1 MTTEPH
7 SVPSV
12 DQGIR
17 SVLHSGKEKAISK
30 LEQFEDCVRK
40 HPAQTVLGAIAGGY
54 LLNRLPV
61 RSILVANVKLVS
73 ALAPPA
79 LLAYGAAKLCEV
91 LQKKSRQSSQS
102 SAIITPSA
110 NPREY

>member
-1 MTTEPH
+1 MTTDPH

-12 DQGIR
+12 DDGIR
-17 SVLHSGKEKAISK
+17 SVLHTGKEKTLSC
-30 LEQFEDCVRK
+30 LEKWEDGVRK
-40 HPAQTVLGAIAGGY
+40 HPVEAVLGAVAIGC
-54 LLNRLPV
+54 LLHRLPV
-61 RSILVANVKLVS
+61 RSILVTKVKIIS

-91 LQKKSRQSSQS
+91 LQKKSAQGV
-102 SAIITPSA
+102 TVFPPDA

>member
-1 MTTEPH
+1 MTTDPN

-12 DQGIR
+12 DDGIR
-17 SVLHSGKEKAISK
+17 SVLDSGKEKTLDS
-30 LEQFEDCVRK
+30 LERWQECVRK
-40 HPAQTVLGAIAGGY
+40 HPLESVLGAVAAGC
-54 LLNRLPV
+54 LLHRLPV

-91 LQKKSRQSSQS
+91 LQKKAARPVVKT
-102 SAIITPSA
+102 TPGS

>member
-1 MTTEPH
+1 MTTDPH

-12 DQGIR
+12 DDGIR
-17 SVLHSGKEKAISK
+17 SVLHSGKEKTLDC
-30 LEQFEDCVRK
+30 LERWEDRVRK
-40 HPAQTVLGAIAGGY
+40 HPVEAVLGAVAVGC
-54 LLNRLPV
+54 LLHRLPV

-91 LQKKSRQSSQS
+91 LQKKS
-102 SAIITPSA
+102 AKPVVVIPPDA